1 MEAVRPGRRHES
13 GREGSSLARLSTV
26 RRALNRSCRKRLA
39 RVRRRDLARA
49 HEYIWNLHGGPISQ
63 PGTWQGPARYRADI
77 TSSPRQWE
85 FSRSSAGIQR
95 DVPGALPELL
105 GGDALA
111 ISRDLIVRP
120 QTPIQVRE
128 PVHHCVHLFNVG
140 RLVVR
145 IPWSGAPCARPMVPT
160 TFSPTIRS
168 RSETQ

>member
-1 MEAVRPGRRHES
+1 MNIFGICTEVRSRNLGPGEAGEIPS
-13 GREGSSLARLSTV
+13 GY
-26 RRALNRSCRKRLA
+26 N
-39 RVRRRDLARA
+39 
-49 HEYIWNLHGGPISQ
+49 IF
-63 PGTWQGPARYRADI
+63 PAAVGF
-77 TSSPRQWE
+77 QQE

-145 IPWSGAPCARPMVPT
+145 IPWSGAPGARPMVPT